1 MDELTPTP
9 PLAEP
14 SPAPS
19 APRKVPKQTH
29 GRTRGQALTPDQRE
43 QIDHLIRQQAVSGL
57 TDQAIADLLGVDRST
72 VKYRRKLVAAKVR
85 LAESSSDDRTAIAE
99 SLGVADM
106 PTASSVDSAEEPL
119 TPEASLRILSLVARS
134 SPNANA
140 QVAAIRALE
149 TLRVQL
155 LTPAKLGPPDPM
167 TEDEKIAEVA
177 AIIEAVGPS
186 IVRKALDRV
195 WQS

>member
-1 MDELTPTP
+1 MDEPTPTPTP
-9 PLAEP
+9 PESASAE
-14 SPAPS
+14 S
-19 APRKVPKQTH
+19 APKKIYRQTR
-29 GRTRGQALTPDQRE
+29 GRTRGQYLSPEQRE

-72 VKYRRKLVAAKVR
+72 VKYRRKLLATKMR
-85 LAESSSDDRTAIAE
+85 HAESPESDRTVLAE
-99 SLGVADM
+99 SLGVSDL
-106 PTASSVDSAEEPL
+106 PASATVDNAEEPL

-167 TEDEKIAEVA
+167 TEDEQIAEVA